1 MPDGRP
7 LPRTL
12 AELRHALAEG
22 QRHFPGLRLFDL
34 DGVDLD
40 LSHCVLRGGCLR
52 EARFGHASLAEA
64 DVKDS
69 KQPPGQS
76 RGAIWRRESNPPGG
90 TNSAGKSL

>member
-1 MPDGRP
+1 MPDVKS
-7 LPRTL
+7 LPTTL
-12 AELRHALAEG
+12 DGLRQALANGE
-22 QRHFPGLRLFDL
+22 RHVPGLRLRDL